1 MDKATLLE
9 MEMNDGTSVQLT
21 LTYGR
26 LYRLRQKAKDVYET
40 YNKIAMD
47 GMEDELQC
55 VDYLY
60 AAYLCA
66 NIDDLDSCMS
76 IEEFMGKMPLN
87 HMQVFILVNK
97 LKLGEFK
104 KK

>member
-1 MDKATLLE
+1 MDKATFLE

-26 LYRLRQKAKDVYET
+26 LYQLRQKSKDVYEA
-40 YNKIAMD
+40 YNKITMD

-60 AAYLCA
+60 AGYLCA
-66 NIDDLDSCMS
+66 NIENLNSCMGK
-76 IEEFMGKMPLN
+76 EEFMEKMPLN
-87 HMQVFILVNK
+87 HMQVFILVNQ
-97 LKLGEFK
+97 LKLGDFK

>member
-1 MDKATLLE
+1 MDKATFLE

-26 LYRLRQKAKDVYET
+26 LYQLRQKAKDIYET

-55 VDYLY
+55 IDYLY

-66 NIDDLDSCMS
+66 NIEKLDSCLS
-76 IEEFMGKMPLN
+76 KEEFLGKMPLN
-87 HMQVFILVNK
+87 HMQVFIMVNK
-97 LKLGEFK
+97 LKLGDFK